1 MVGELDK
8 PIYPINWW
16 LIHGHARSGTSYLTR
31 MIARCARRCISD
43 WGLRPTL
50 TAIATNRHAR
60 IDKRRALAD
69 YCFNLMENSL
79 GEGSGTQLE
88 LVFKQASLKRDE
100 FELLVQMWG
109 TPARKICCFRE
120 PAGTINSH
128 LKKFPHFSVATAQAR
143 YLAQVELYEHIGGEL
158 FEYNAHL
165 TVDDY
170 RAFLSPLIL
179 PDQVAPFDYKGNPD
193 STHVTPPMEQV
204 YEHMRQIMARQQ
216 RAWEQD

>member
-1 MVGELDK
+1 MALELGK
-8 PIYPINWW
+8 PILPITWW
-16 LIHGHARSGTSYLTR
+16 LIHGHPRSGTSYLTH
-31 MIARCARRCISD
+31 MIARGARRCISD

-88 LVFKQASLKRDE
+88 LVFKQAMLQRDE

-109 TPARKICCFRE
+109 KPARKIYCFRE

-128 LKKFPHFSVATAQAR
+128 LKKFPRFSVAVAQER
-143 YLAQVELYEHIGGEL
+143 YLAQVDLHERIGGEL
-158 FEYNAHL
+158 FEYHQHL
-165 TVDDY
+165 TMDDY
-170 RAFLSPLIL
+170 RAFLSPLTL
-179 PDQVAPFDYKGNPD
+179 PDEVAPFVYKGNPD
-193 STHVTPPMEQV
+193 RTHVTPPMEEV
-204 YEHMRQIMARQQ
+204 YEQMRRLMARQQ
-216 RAWEQD
+216 RIVEK